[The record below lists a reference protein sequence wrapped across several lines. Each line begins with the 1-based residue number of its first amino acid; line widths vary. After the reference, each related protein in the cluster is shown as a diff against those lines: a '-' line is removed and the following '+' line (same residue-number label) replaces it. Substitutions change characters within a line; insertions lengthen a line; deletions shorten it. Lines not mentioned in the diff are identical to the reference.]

1 MKSTDPLTF
10 KEEGSSALTGGAYLV
25 TKVEERGRR
34 EGTREMAAMPWT
46 WPDIVGFEDGA
57 KGHESRKTVDL

>member
-1 MKSTDPLTF
+1 M
-10 KEEGSSALTGGAYLV
+10 TGGAHLV